1 MLNTFSDQAAQ
12 SFVLSQASTV
22 RQKVYEIKYPDI
34 IYPTI
39 VPIATDIAPWSKS
52 VTYYSSDKTGKAAWL
67 NGRGRDF
74 PTVEVSQA
82 KFEQEIHM
90 AGIGYDWSLEE
101 VQQAMTLPA
110 PFNSLPTR
118 KASAARRAYEEMMEG
133 VAMVGDTAKN
143 FTGIL
148 NNAGVTAANVANG
161 AATTPQWTT
170 KTPQEILID
179 INASLTGIYTGTSTV
194 EMADTLLLPSA
205 QFLYISVTPVSSNYP
220 MTILEW
226 VKQNNAYTAK
236 TGRPLDI
243 REVRQL
249 STAGASST
257 ARMVAYR
264 KSPDVLELYLPIPLT
279 FTAPF
284 QVSPMFWEV
293 GGYFRTGGVDVKL
306 PKAMRYSDGI

>member
-34 IYPTI
+34 IYPTL

-52 VTYYSSDKTGKAAWL
+52 VTHFSSDKTGKAAWL

-101 VQQAMTLPA
+101 VQQAMSLPA

-118 KASAARRAYEEMMEG
+118 KAAAARRAYEEMMEG

-148 NNAGVTAANVANG
+148 NNAGVTASNVANG
-161 AATTPQWTT
+161 AGGNPGWSS
-170 KTPQEILID
+170 KTPQEILTD
-179 INASLTGIYTGTSTV
+179 INASLTGIYTGTATV
-194 EMADTLLLPSA
+194 ELADTLLLPSSP
-205 QFLYISVTPVSSNYP
+205 FLYISVTPVSSNYP

-226 VKQNNAYTAK
+226 VKQHNAYTAK
-236 TGRPLDI
+236 TGRPLNI

-284 QVSPMFWEV
+284 QVSPMSWEV

>member
-1 MLNTFSDQAAQ
+1 MLNTFTDQAAQ

-34 IYPTI
+34 IYPSL
-39 VPIATDIAPWSKS
+39 VPIASDIAPWSKS

-90 AGIGYDWSLEE
+90 AGIGYDWTLEE
-101 VQQAMTLPA
+101 VQQAMSLPA

-118 KASAARRAYEEMMEG
+118 KAAAARRAYEEMMEG
-133 VAMVGDTAKN
+133 VAMIGDAAKN
-143 FTGIL
+143 MTGLL

-161 AATTPQWTT
+161 AATTPQWST

-179 INASLTGIYTGTSTV
+179 VNAALTGIYTGTTTV

-205 QFLYISVTPVSSNYP
+205 QWLYISVTPVSSNYP

-226 VKQNNAYTAK
+226 LKANNAYTAK
-236 TGRPLDI
+236 TGRPLDV

-264 KSPDVLELYLPIPLT
+264 KSPDVVELYLPIPLT
-279 FTAPF
+279 FTAPY
-284 QVSPMFWEV
+284 QVSPMLWEV

-306 PKAMRYSDGI
+306 PKAMRYSDAI